1 MQSDAVHSY
10 ARDVPQTFDR
20 TFVVRKFSTL
30 SAALEC
36 VDQYQNDT
44 LTRFVKYYK
53 DKNFGNEDYVPDISR
68 SRLYWSWCS
77 EKTNQPVLPIQY
89 DGVPFMHVGKQVLL
103 CHQGRDLNKRHK
115 EIYRQKQHFMQQHGT
130 SRTRMRSQHS
140 KKVDCPAAIH
150 IAHIVKFPEFKV
162 PDAYLLINSEPT
174 EHTRKKIK
182 KQLVDSYRDSAAG
195 VALDVQFFV
204 RLPDACAHHGHPVLS
219 QSPKSKTKEPVDP
232 KILELIHDLTQQGV
246 TNIKVFQEHIAS
258 YVNNEVFKDEEP
270 PPLMWRRYNPTEHDI
285 RNAMY
290 KVRRSMVKEKKRHLQ
305 NRCTSLLHD
314 ITQMVLDNDDEVYL
328 EQLEEQLKNIHMSVQ
343 RALPP
348 KEEEPHKHL
357 VKKKCSES
365 SGTHVCI
372 KQEQSQEEHPEPEE
386 LTLTTYELTF
396 DPSEPPQLETETE
409 EVVTEVYYYEDPP
422 LEYDF
427 ESVITES

>member
-1 MQSDAVHSY
+1 MKITFLTFHGVASTGHGAVRRPISLCCL
-10 ARDVPQTFDR
+10 
-20 TFVVRKFSTL
+20 FSTMEFPSCTLANRFFSATKGGTLIKGTKKFIDRNNILCREIINRYWFGMVLQDILYMRESSPCCPL
-30 SAALEC
+30 SNLNISSIWRC
-36 VDQYQNDT
+36 NPKG
-44 LTRFVKYYK
+44 LT
-53 DKNFGNEDYVPDISR
+53 FGFLTDPN
-68 SRLYWSWCS
+68 
-77 EKTNQPVLPIQY
+77 T
-89 DGVPFMHVGKQVLL
+89 
-103 CHQGRDLNKRHK
+103 
-115 EIYRQKQHFMQQHGT
+115 QQHGT